1 MKAPAGYLGGGGLAA
16 VDEDDEDAEVEG
28 PPVRAFKRATS
39 HSALSAA
46 AFSRSL
52 FRWRSRRKRFR
63 LPWCLGEESWF
74 LRERGVSVTNIL
86 QCLQ

>member
-1 MKAPAGYLGGGGLAA
+1 MRTPAGCFGGGGLAA
-16 VDEDDEDAEVEG
+16 VDEDDDDAELEG
-28 PPVRAFKRATS
+28 PPVRPFKRATS
-39 HSALSAA
+39 RLALSAA

-63 LPWCLGEESWF
+63 LPWCLGEASWF
-74 LRERGVSVTNIL
+74 LRERGVSVTYIL